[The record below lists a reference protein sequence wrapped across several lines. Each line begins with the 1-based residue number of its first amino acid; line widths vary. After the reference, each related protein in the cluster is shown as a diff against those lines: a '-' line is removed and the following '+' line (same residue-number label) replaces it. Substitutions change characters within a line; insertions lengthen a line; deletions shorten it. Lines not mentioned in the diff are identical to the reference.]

1 MQTAIQHTHSFIP
14 YLLIP
19 ILFLTLIV
27 ALAGFGG
34 KRPFKGF
41 TKTLAM
47 VGLMLSHITLILGLI
62 LYFAKGWYEDIGS
75 KMKVAEARFFAVEHI
90 TAMLF
95 GIVLITIGYSKAKR
109 ANSHE
114 SAHKKLFWF
123 YAMGFI
129 LILSRIPWKQW
140 LS

>member
-1 MQTAIQHTHSFIP
+1 MLTGIKHLHSFIP

-27 ALAGFGG
+27 ALSGFGG

-41 TKTLAM
+41 TKTIAM
-47 VGLMLSHITLILGLI
+47 VGLMLTHITFLAGLV
-62 LYFAKGWYEDIGS
+62 LYIAQGRYQNIGAS
-75 KMKVAEARFFAVEHI
+75 MKVAEARFFSVEHI
-90 TAMLF
+90 STMII
-95 GIVLITIGYSKAKR
+95 GIILITMGYSKAKR
-109 ANSHE
+109 SSSHE
-114 SAHKKLFWF
+114 QAHKRIFWF
-123 YAMGFI
+123 YAIGFI